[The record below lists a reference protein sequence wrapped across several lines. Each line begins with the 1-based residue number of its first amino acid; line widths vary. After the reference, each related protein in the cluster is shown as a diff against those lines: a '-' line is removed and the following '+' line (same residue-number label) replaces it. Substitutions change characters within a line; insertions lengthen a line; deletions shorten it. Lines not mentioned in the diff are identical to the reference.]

1 MNMNYDRLT
10 LDELR
15 DAAAVALAQH
25 RAAACGNLRA
35 EIAELYCGL
44 CDLITERLEIEQ
56 SLRMCLC

>member
-25 RAAACGNLRA
+25 RGTSSSNLRA
-35 EIAELYCGL
+35 EIAELYCRL
-44 CDLITERLEIEQ
+44 CDLITERLEIES
-56 SLRMCLC
+56 SLKLC